1 MVKNTF
7 SIPIIVC
14 LVIFGG
20 LGSAGA
26 QTFDIASGGQPTI
39 TGSLNGSVTGSS
51 DNLDDLVVT
60 VNFGEVSPINAS
72 NIIKVIVPIAIRST
86 QPYKVTAQVTGGV
99 TANPQAL
106 QRTDIGF
113 GVNNLR
119 PLGGHAAECN
129 NSSHIFYSPFSND
142 PSSTV
147 LLNPAGRA
155 TYTSSLGNLT
165 SPATILS
172 GPRLSG
178 NSSPN
183 RQPQKGYAFDAILVL
198 TPQFFAAGAN
208 SGTITFTISAGPNVP
223 C

>member
-7 SIPIIVC
+7 SIPIIVF

-20 LGSAGA
+20 LGIAGA

-51 DNLDDLVVT
+51 NNLDDLVVT
-60 VNFGEVSPINAS
+60 VDFGEVSPVNPS
-72 NIIKVIVPIAIRST
+72 SIIKVIVPIAIRST
-86 QPYKVTAQVTGGV
+86 EPYMVTAQVTGAV
-99 TANPQAL
+99 NANPQAV

-119 PLGGHAAECN
+119 PLGSQAAECDS
-129 NSSHIFYSPFSND
+129 SSHIFYSPFNND
-142 PSSTV
+142 PASMIT
-147 LLNPAGRA
+147 LNPAGRV
-155 TYTSSLGNLT
+155 TYASSLGNLA
-165 SPATILS
+165 SAATILS
-172 GPRLSG
+172 GPRLSN

-183 RQPQKGYAFDAILVL
+183 RQSHKGYAFDAILVV
-198 TPQFFAAGAN
+198 TPHFFASGSS